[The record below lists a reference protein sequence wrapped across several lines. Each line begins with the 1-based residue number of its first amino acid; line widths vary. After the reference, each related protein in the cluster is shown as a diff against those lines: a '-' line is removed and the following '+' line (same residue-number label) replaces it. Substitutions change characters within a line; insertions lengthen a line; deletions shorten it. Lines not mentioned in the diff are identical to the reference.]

1 MDISDTQST
10 DSQAADQDKSISHR
24 RRVWRLA
31 WPAITEQL
39 LNLTV
44 GLNEVF
50 LIGHISKEVSAQV
63 GYDNAT
69 ALASTSL
76 GQFFSWIALA
86 GYNGIGIATTALV
99 ARSVGARERDKAGNF
114 ARQGILLA
122 FIMGLI
128 TALVMYTLAPVLLF
142 LVGAEGQLQEVGT
155 LFVHTTALGMPLFA
169 VLVAANATMRGSGD
183 TRTPLLIMLMVN
195 ATNVAIAWIFINGQ
209 LGMPALGVRGAALGA
224 AVSWSLGAIVAAS
237 LVFGRKKIGRTPD
250 TSFKVPFNLR
260 FDRQATSLLISQ
272 GWPSMAEQCI
282 FQTGILFFNRMVVG
296 LGTTTFAAH
305 NAIVQ
310 IDSISFLPGIGIGIA
325 VTVLV
330 GQSLG
335 AGKPEEAKLFALT
348 AYKMGLAFMTVM
360 GLSFFLF
367 PDFFLN
373 LLIGDPAV
381 VQAAVPGLRVAGLFD
396 PVIATVFIFIGALRG
411 AGDTRFPLYVRI
423 LTSVCLRVSL
433 GFLFIEVLHLGLIG
447 GRLAMG
453 SDSLLGA
460 ILMVWRFRSGKW
472 QTIWQTTDRK
482 LAARK
487 DKVGT
492 AQAVQAALPSPDNE

>member
-1 MDISDTQST
+1 LDISETQNT
-10 DSQAADQDKSISHR
+10 DSQATDQNENISHR

-50 LIGHISKEVSAQV
+50 LIGHISKEVGARV
-63 GYDNAT
+63 GYDAAT
-69 ALASTSL
+69 ALAATSL

-99 ARSVGARERDKAGNF
+99 ARSVGAQEKDKAGNF
-114 ARQGILLA
+114 GRQGIMLA

-128 TALVMYTLAPVLLF
+128 TAVVMYTFAPVLLF

-169 VLVAANATMRGSGD
+169 VLVACNATMRGSGD

-209 LGMPALGVRGAALGA
+209 FGMPALGVQGAALGA
-224 AVSWSLGAIVAAS
+224 AVSWSLGAIVAFS
-237 LVFGRKKIGRTPD
+237 LVFGRKTIGRTAYN
-250 TSFKVPFNLR
+250 TFKVPFNLQI
-260 FDRQATSLLISQ
+260 DREATAILIGQA
-272 GWPSMAEQCI
+272 WPSMAEQYI
-282 FQTGILFFNRMVVG
+282 FQVGIIFFNRMLVG

-305 NAIVQ
+305 NAIVS
-310 IDSISFLPGIGIGIA
+310 IDSISFLPGIGLGIA

-335 AGKPEEAKLFALT
+335 AMKPEDAKLFAFT
-348 AYKMGLAFMTVM
+348 AYKMGLAFMTFM
-360 GLSFFLF
+360 GLCFFFF
-367 PDFFLN
+367 PEFFLN
-373 LLIGDPAV
+373 LLIGEPEV
-381 VQAAVPGLRVAGLFD
+381 VQAAIPGLRIAGLFD
-396 PVIATVFIFIGALRG
+396 PVIATSFIFIGALRG
-411 AGDTRFPLYVRI
+411 AGDTRFPLYVRM
-423 LTSVCLRVSL
+423 LTSVALRVSL
-433 GFLFIEVLHLGLIG
+433 GFLFIEVLKFGLVG

-453 SDSLLGA
+453 CDSVVMAALVA
-460 ILMVWRFRSGKW
+460 WRFRSGKW
-472 QTIWQTTDRK
+472 QTIWQSRDKKIGRGQRK
-482 LAARK
+482 ISAAQ
-487 DKVGT
+487 V
-492 AQAVQAALPSPDNE
+492 ALPSPDAE